1 VTASIVAIAALA
13 TVLLLMLGEL
23 RLSRRNERR
32 LLAQGAIAP
41 ADPVYRIMRWAY
53 PGVFIAMALEGALAG
68 REPGIAALAGAA
80 LLVLAKTLK
89 FWAIGALGR
98 RWSYRV
104 LVLPGVPLV
113 RSGPYALMRHPNY
126 VAVVGELAG
135 MALLTGAR
143 VAGPAGALLFVWLV
157 YRRIQ
162 AEEAALGLS
171 VR

>member
-1 VTASIVAIAALA
+1 
-13 TVLLLMLGEL
+13 
-23 RLSRRNERR
+23 
-32 LLAQGAIAP
+32 
-41 ADPVYRIMRWAY
+41 
-53 PGVFIAMALEGALAG
+53 
-68 REPGIAALAGAA
+68 
-80 LLVLAKTLK
+80 
-89 FWAIGALGR
+89 
-98 RWSYRV
+98 V

-143 VAGPAGALLFVWLV
+143 VAGPAGALLFVCLV